1 MRACSRRTFLVT
13 SALTL
18 LAPGA
23 ARADGGGAPGR
34 DAMAGLGRDV
44 GALFGD
50 PAAARRLGQRYLM
63 THPDERSAVRLWA
76 RELAGARRSC
86 GTASGLRRAVAQRRE
101 RDLQDGVVAIVDGW
115 VLARTEA
122 RVCALLAV
130 LG

>member
-13 SALTL
+13 SALAL
-18 LAPGA
+18 LGA
-23 ARADGGGAPGR
+23 ARAAAGGGAPGR

-50 PAAARRLGQRYLM
+50 PAAARRLGRRYLA
-63 THPDERSAVRLWA
+63 THPNERRAVHLWA
-76 RELAGARRSC
+76 RELAGARRPW
-86 GTASGLRRAVAQRRE
+86 GTADELRRAVAQRRE